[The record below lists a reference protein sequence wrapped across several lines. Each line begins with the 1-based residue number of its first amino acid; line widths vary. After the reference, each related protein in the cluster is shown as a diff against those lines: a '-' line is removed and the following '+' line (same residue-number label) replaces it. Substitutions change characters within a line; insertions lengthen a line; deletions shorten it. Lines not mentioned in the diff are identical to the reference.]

1 MKRIALLFAALLAYA
16 GMALAAVNINSGT
29 KEMLEAL
36 DGIGP
41 VKAQAIIDYRKK
53 NGPFKRLDELKN
65 VEGIGDATFEKIRR
79 DIALT
84 GTSTMPKAADPAP
97 KAEPKPAAAPK
108 SEAKAKADDKKAKAD
123 DKKASAMTAAEEKK
137 AKAKAEADEKKA
149 KAKAEADAKKAKADA
164 AAEAK
169 KAKAD
174 AGAKADAKMAKAD
187 AKKDAKKQ
195 EEKKK

>member
-65 VEGIGDATFEKIRR
+65 VDGIGEATFEKIRR

-97 KAEPKPAAAPK
+97 KADTRPAPAP
-108 SEAKAKADDKKAKAD
+108 
-123 DKKASAMTAAEEKK
+123 
-137 AKAKAEADEKKA
+137 
-149 KAKAEADAKKAKADA
+149 KADA
-164 AAEAK
+164 TELFPRYSPIRSLPTAKSAAVTAEPTHTSRQRNRTRGK
-169 KAKAD
+169 S
-174 AGAKADAKMAKAD
+174 
-187 AKKDAKKQ
+187 
-195 EEKKK
+195 